1 MPTLSS
7 HVAEL
12 TARRIAETA
21 KLEDRKTSQIT
32 AAALRWYL
40 SLSSGARDTLRR
52 IEALGETEVQ
62 AASWAVSRA
71 LLDREYRTVL
81 QAGMTKAE
89 PRLGPNPSEDEIMA
103 EAVRLTSR
111 RP

>member
-7 HVAEL
+7 HVDQL
-12 TARRIAETA
+12 TAQRMAETA

-40 SLSSGARDTLRR
+40 SLSSGARDALRR

-71 LLDREYRTVL
+71 LLDREYRTVVP
-81 QAGMTKAE
+81 AGMAKAE
-89 PRLGPNPSEDEIMA
+89 PRLGPDPTEDEIMA

>member
-7 HVAEL
+7 HVDQH
-12 TARRIAETA
+12 TAQLMAETA

-40 SLSSGARDTLRR
+40 SLSSGARDAFRR

-62 AASWAVSRA
+62 DASWAVSRA
-71 LLDREYRTVL
+71 LLDREYRTIV
-81 QAGMTKAE
+81 QTGMVKAD

-103 EAVRLTSR
+103 EAVRLTGR

>member
-1 MPTLSS
+1 M
-7 HVAEL
+7 
-12 TARRIAETA
+12 
-21 KLEDRKTSQIT
+21 
-32 AAALRWYL
+32 
-40 SLSSGARDTLRR
+40 
-52 IEALGETEVQ
+52 GETEVQ